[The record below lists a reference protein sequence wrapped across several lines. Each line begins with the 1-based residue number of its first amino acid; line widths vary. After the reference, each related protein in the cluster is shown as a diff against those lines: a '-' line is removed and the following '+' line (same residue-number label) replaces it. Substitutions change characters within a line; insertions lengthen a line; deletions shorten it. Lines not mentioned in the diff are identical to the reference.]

1 MEKRTIIR
9 SLSLSLFSHLRV
21 SLTPRRLTSR
31 FSALRPAQSVRRS
44 LRLLPKRAA
53 SREGTPSVQ
62 PHMKRGFRSQYEP
75 WLLTD
80 LSRR

>member
-21 SLTPRRLTSR
+21 SLAPRRLTSR

-53 SREGTPSVQ
+53 SLDGTTSVQ
-62 PHMKRGFRSQYEP
+62 PHMMRGFRSQYEP